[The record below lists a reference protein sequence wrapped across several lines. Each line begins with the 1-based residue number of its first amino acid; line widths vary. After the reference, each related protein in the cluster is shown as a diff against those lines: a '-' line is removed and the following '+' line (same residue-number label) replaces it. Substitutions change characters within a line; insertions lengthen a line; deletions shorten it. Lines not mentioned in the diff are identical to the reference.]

1 MKPHWFDGLSS
12 RIPGF
17 RSLYWQNSAFLK
29 KTWCLAL
36 EQAGRLR
43 PSAFVIWLA
52 TRQCNFHCPFCEAS
66 AGQAG
71 IDELST
77 GEAKGLIDDLST
89 MQVRRL
95 LISGGEPLL
104 RQDLPHLLE
113 YAAARDIEPG
123 LISNGFLVAERWHA
137 LKAIPYCLFMT
148 SLDGLARSHD
158 RLRRSGSY
166 AAVMGALQLFASV
179 ETPVRMVK
187 TVVHTGNLGELSELA
202 KQIEASG
209 ATDWNLTPIM
219 SVGRAAVDDRFAIAG
234 AELRALLDF
243 VHAHR
248 KIGRVS
254 VELGES
260 HSYLETLVGRRPAR
274 PFFCGAGLTR
284 CTVMPNGDVLPCSQ
298 AYETAPPMGN
308 VRQRPLSQI
317 WRHEFAVFRQAR
329 RPAACEGCEHWGAC
343 QGGCWA
349 EQLIRGGCL
358 EDLLQGNQADVG
370 SRPDPL

>member
-202 KQIEASG
+202 KQIEA
-209 ATDWNLTPIM
+209 
-219 SVGRAAVDDRFAIAG
+219 IAG